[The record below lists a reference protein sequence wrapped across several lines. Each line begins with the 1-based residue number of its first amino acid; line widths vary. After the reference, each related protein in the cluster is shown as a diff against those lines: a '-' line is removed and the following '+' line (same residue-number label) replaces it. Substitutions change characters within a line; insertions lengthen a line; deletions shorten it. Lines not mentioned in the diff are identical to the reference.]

1 MKSVNEYLSNISP
14 SIKEK
19 FKKIK
24 FIVFDFDGVFTDNQ
38 VFTDQNGIESV
49 VSSKFDGFG
58 LQKLR
63 DLGIN
68 LHILSTEKNSVVK
81 KRAQKLKIN
90 YIQGLSSKEKLIEF
104 IKLTNEKKFNFS
116 DTAYMGNDI
125 NDIDCLKKSGLAIIV
140 NDSHP
145 EILEYCDYKTDTN
158 GGHGAVR
165 EVCDIIE
172 ALNN

>member
-38 VFTDQNGIESV
+38 VYTDQNGIESV

-81 KRAQKLKIN
+81 KRDVIFDK
-90 YIQGLSSKEKLIEF
+90 KLILNYKIMSYLHKAKAMLNYCN
-104 IKLTNEKKFNFS
+104 IKVGENFDMETIISVVAASLGNTGPALGTFGPTNTWAEMHFGTLIMTS
-116 DTAYMGNDI
+116 
-125 NDIDCLKKSGLAIIV
+125 
-140 NDSHP
+140 
-145 EILEYCDYKTDTN
+145 ILMWFE
-158 GGHGAVR
+158 
-165 EVCDIIE
+165 
-172 ALNN
+172 

>member
-38 VFTDQNGIESV
+38 V
-49 VSSKFDGFG
+49 
-58 LQKLR
+58 
-63 DLGIN
+63 
-68 LHILSTEKNSVVK
+68 
-81 KRAQKLKIN
+81 

-104 IKLTNEKKFNFS
+104 IKLANEKKFNFS
-116 DTAYMGNDI
+116 DIAYMGNDI
-125 NDIDCLKKSGLAIIV
+125 NDIDCLKKSGLAIVV

-145 EILEYCDYKTDTN
+145 EILKYGDYKTDTN
-158 GGHGAVR
+158 GGHGPVR

>member
-38 VFTDQNGIESV
+38 VYTDQNGIESV

-58 LQKLR
+58 LQKLK

-81 KRAQKLKIN
+81 KDLKKLEIN

-104 IKLTNEKKFNFS
+104 IKLANEKK
-116 DTAYMGNDI
+116 
-125 NDIDCLKKSGLAIIV
+125 L
-140 NDSHP
+140 
-145 EILEYCDYKTDTN
+145 IL
-158 GGHGAVR
+158 V
-165 EVCDIIE
+165 I
-172 ALNN
+172 

>member
-38 VFTDQNGIESV
+38 VYTDQNGIESV

-81 KRAQKLKIN
+81 KELKN
-90 YIQGLSSKEKLIEF
+90 LKLITF
-104 IKLTNEKKFNFS
+104 KVYQ
-116 DTAYMGNDI
+116 A
-125 NDIDCLKKSGLAIIV
+125 KKS
-140 NDSHP
+140 
-145 EILEYCDYKTDTN
+145 
-158 GGHGAVR
+158 
-165 EVCDIIE
+165 
-172 ALNN
+172 